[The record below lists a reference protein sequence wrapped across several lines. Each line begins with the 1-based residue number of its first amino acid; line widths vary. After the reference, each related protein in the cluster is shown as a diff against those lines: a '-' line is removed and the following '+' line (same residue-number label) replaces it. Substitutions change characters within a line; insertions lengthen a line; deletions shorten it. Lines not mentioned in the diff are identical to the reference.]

1 MTGLDVT
8 DEQQTINIIDPSLE
22 DIDFL
27 ARSQHRVGVLAALT
41 EASYDRRDLQDTTG
55 ASAST
60 ISRVL
65 GDLEAR
71 HWVTRNRHRYEL
83 TALGTFVAARF
94 LDLHEAMDLE
104 RTLRDVWQWLPR
116 DMDGFSVELF
126 DDVVVSYP
134 GPAYPYRPVE
144 RVTYLLEH
152 TETIRG
158 LGTTIYKSGN
168 IEVFCRRV
176 IDGMEMEYVYAPS
189 VLRAI
194 IAWNPDLVAEV
205 FACENCT
212 VLLHDDLPD
221 GDRCGL
227 NVMDD
232 CIGLCGHDRET
243 AQLEAVI
250 DTQSPEAREWATA
263 VYERYRSEARPFDP
277 DAFETAEHDPRR
289 TALRVE
295 AR

>member
-1 MTGLDVT
+1 MESSLD
-8 DEQQTINIIDPSLE
+8 
-22 DIDFL
+22 DIEFL
-27 ARSQHRVGVLAALT
+27 ARSEHRVNALVALT
-41 EASYDRRDLQDTTG
+41 EGSYDRRDLQNATG
-55 ASAST
+55 ASVST

-65 GDLEAR
+65 TDLEDR
-71 HWVTRNRHRYEL
+71 HWITRNPPRYEL
-83 TALGTFVAARF
+83 TPLGTFVTERF
-94 LDLHEAMDLE
+94 LDLHEAIGLE

-134 GPAYPYRPVE
+134 GPAYPYQPVE
-144 RVTYLLEH
+144 RVTHLLEH

-176 IDGMEMEYVYAPS
+176 IEGMEMEYVYAPS

-194 IAWNPDLVAEV
+194 IVWNPDLVTDV

-212 VLLHDDLPD
+212 ILLHDDLPD

-232 CIGLCGHDRET
+232 YIGICGHERET
-243 AQLEAVI
+243 AQLKAVI
-250 DTQSPEAREWATA
+250 DTQSPEARAWATD

-277 DAFETAEHDPRR
+277 NSFETGDQDSRR

-295 AR
+295 V

>member
-1 MTGLDVT
+1 MVNGVR
-8 DEQQTINIIDPSLE
+8 IMDPSLE

-27 ARSQHRVGVLAALT
+27 ARSQHRIGVLAALA
-41 EASYDRRDLQDTTG
+41 ENSSDRRDLQDTTE

-65 GDLEAR
+65 SDLEAR
-71 HWVTRNRHRYEL
+71 HWVTRDPPRYEL
-83 TALGTFVAARF
+83 TPLGTFVATRF
-94 LDLHEAMDLE
+94 LNLHDAMGLE

-116 DMDGFSVELF
+116 EMDGFSVELF

-134 GPAYPYRPVE
+134 GPAYPYQPVE
-144 RVTYLLEH
+144 RVTHLLEH

-158 LGTTIYKSGN
+158 FGTTIYKSGN

-176 IDGMEMEYVYAPS
+176 IEGMEMEYVYAPS

-194 IAWNPDLVAEV
+194 IAWNPDLVAKV

-212 VLLHDDLPD
+212 ILLHDDLPD

-243 AQLEAVI
+243 AQLKAVI
-250 DTQSPEAREWATA
+250 DTKSSEARDWATNA
-263 VYERYRSEARPFDP
+263 YERYRSEARPFDP
-277 DAFETAEHDPRR
+277 DAFETADHDPQRI
-289 TALRVE
+289 TLRVE
-295 AR
+295 A